1 MKGSIPKV
9 AWLLR
14 FQIELRGAVA
24 SSNLRSVSAR
34 CVPVPPK
41 QPHSALPRRAPDP
54 SLSHVPLPFLPLSS
68 FSATSHR
75 ATQAAV
81 HSSRE
86 IESAIETEDQGR
98 GPCSC
103 HRRPRT
109 AAPSH
114 SDLLVHHPNNLL
126 SVPCGLGQQLPGASG
141 ASGARVVSG
150 DSGSA
155 SAGGRAWGWR
165 RRV

>member
-14 FQIELRGAVA
+14 FLIELRGAVA

-41 QPHSALPRRAPDP
+41 QPHSALPRQAPDP
-54 SLSHVPLPFLPLSS
+54 SLSPTFLFLSAPSLLFPRRTTEQRKPLYTLLEKSRVRSRVRIGDAAP
-68 FSATSHR
+68 AVVT
-75 ATQAAV
+75 ATQGLR
-81 HSSRE
+81 HSASP
-86 IESAIETEDQGR
+86 T
-98 GPCSC
+98 CSLTT
-103 HRRPRT
+103 RT
-109 AAPSH
+109 TSSLFPA
-114 SDLLVHHPNNLL
+114 
-126 SVPCGLGQQLPGASG
+126 GWASG
-141 ASGARVVSG
+141 SPCASGARVASG